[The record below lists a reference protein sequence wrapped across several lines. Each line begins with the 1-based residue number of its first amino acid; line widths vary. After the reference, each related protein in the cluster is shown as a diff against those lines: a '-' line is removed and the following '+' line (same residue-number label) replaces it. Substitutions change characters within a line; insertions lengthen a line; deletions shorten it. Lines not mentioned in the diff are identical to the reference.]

1 MTNPKP
7 TEERRIPAVMAR
19 ATKPS
24 TQTAAS
30 KVRTSET
37 AFANEVEGECPVCKK
52 PMKVS
57 ETNGID
63 VYVCMTH
70 RVVMPI
76 KNEA

>member
-1 MTNPKP
+1 
-7 TEERRIPAVMAR
+7 MA
-19 ATKPS
+19 ATAS
-24 TQTAAS
+24 TVTA
-30 KVRTSET
+30 RTSET
-37 AFANEVEGECPVCKK
+37 AFANEVEGECPVCHK

>member
-7 TEERRIPAVMAR
+7 TTERRIPAVMERKVMA
-19 ATKPS
+19 ATAS
-24 TQTAAS
+24 TVTA
-30 KVRTSET
+30 RTSET
-37 AFANEVEGECPVCKK
+37 AFANEVEGECLVCHK